1 MVDLGIKVFWNL
13 RYRIFQIHFPLK
25 RSDVKNLERTQ
36 IRMVAINKR
45 IVYKFVGSFVIEGK
59 VEGSFRHLKGIL
71 HD

>member
-13 RYRIFQIHFPLK
+13 RSRIFLIHFPLK
-25 RSDVKNLERTQ
+25 RYDVNLKRTQ

-45 IVYKFVGSFVIEGK
+45 IVYKPVGSFVIEDK